1 METKITP
8 QRHRA
13 DVLASF
19 QNCPDD
25 RLREILARLS
35 RHILEF
41 VEETKLTR
49 DEWMAGIEFLTATGK
64 KCDDVRQE
72 FILLS
77 DVLGVSML
85 VEMMNQQPTD
95 AATDPTVLGP
105 FYVPGA
111 PDLEMGDSIAVEGDG
126 GEPLVLRG
134 TVRDAQGAPLDGA
147 YIEVWQVSPQ
157 GFYDV
162 QDPTIAPMSYRGNF
176 TTGDDGAFMFRTVR
190 PVDYQI
196 PTDGP
201 VGDLLRATGREA
213 WRPAHTHFMVSR
225 DGYKTL
231 ITHLF
236 DAGSAY
242 LHSDAVF
249 GVRDSLIVAMEGGES
264 AFDLVLDRASDAP

>member
-8 QRHRA
+8 EQHRA
-13 DVLASF
+13 EVAASF
-19 QNCPDD
+19 QNCQDE
-25 RLREILARLS
+25 RLREVVTCLS

-111 PDLEMGDSIAVEGDG
+111 PDLEMGESIAVEGDG

-134 TVRDAQGAPLDGA
+134 TVRDALGTPLDGA

-157 GFYDV
+157 ALYDV

-176 TTGDDGAFMFRTVR
+176 TTGEDGVFMFRTVR

-201 VGDLLRATGREA
+201 VGDLLRATSREA
-213 WRPAHTHFMVSR
+213 WRPAHTHFLVSH

-236 DAGSAY
+236 DAGSAH
-242 LHSDAVF
+242 LRADAVF
-249 GVRDSLIVAMEGGES
+249 GVRDSLIVEMEGGES
-264 AFDLVLDRASDAP
+264 SFDLVLDRASATS

>member
-1 METKITP
+1 MESKITP
-8 QRHRA
+8 REHLA

-19 QNCPDD
+19 QQCEDE
-25 RLREILARLS
+25 RLLEVMTSLSTHLLA
-35 RHILEF
+35 F

-49 DEWMAGIEFLTATGK
+49 EEWMAGIEFLTATGK

-85 VEMMNQQPTD
+85 VEMLNQQPTD

-111 PDLEMGDSIAVEGDG
+111 PDLAMGDSIAVVGDG

-134 TVRDAQGAPLDGA
+134 TVRDSLGEPLSGA
-147 YIEVWQVSPQ
+147 YIEVWQTSPN

-162 QDPTIAPMSYRGNF
+162 QDPTLAPMSYRGNF
-176 TTGDDGAFMFRTVR
+176 TTGDDGVFMFHTVR

-236 DAGSAY
+236 DAKSAH

-249 GVRDSLIVAMEGGES
+249 GVRESLIVSMDQGES
-264 AFDLVLDRASDAP
+264 SFDLVLDRAPVAQ